1 METDRPSGDPV
12 LVEKLRAEIAE
23 NGPITFARFMAVAL
37 GDPERGYYAVS
48 DARPTRSGDYL
59 SAPELHPVFGAII
72 ARVLDEAWRA
82 LERPD
87 RFLVREYGA
96 GNGRL
101 VLDTLAGLRAID
113 SGLLERL
120 RYEAVEIVE
129 RRAAMLEERLE
140 AAGFGH
146 VVQARGAGERPVVG
160 CVLANEFLDA
170 LPVHRLG
177 RSGGLLREVYV
188 GWTDDDGGRFVDS
201 PGGPSTP
208 ALAERLA
215 AEGIELGEGQQAEVC
230 LEIDSWA
237 ADMSAAV
244 ERGFAVLVDYGRRAE
259 VLYGPARRA
268 GTLRAY
274 RDHRVHDDLYAAL
287 GRQDLTAHVDFTAV
301 ERATARHGWRTLGL
315 TSQAEF
321 LVGAGLGQLLL
332 GRQADPAMSIGEY
345 TSLRASIGRLLDPLA
360 LGGFQVLVLGR
371 GLPDGTT
378 LAGLE
383 FEGPR

>member
-1 METDRPSGDPV
+1 
-12 LVEKLRAEIAE
+12 
-23 NGPITFARFMAVAL
+23 
-37 GDPERGYYAVS
+37 
-48 DARPTRSGDYL
+48 
-59 SAPELHPVFGAII
+59 
-72 ARVLDEAWRA
+72 
-82 LERPD
+82 
-87 RFLVREYGA
+87 
-96 GNGRL
+96 
-101 VLDTLAGLRAID
+101 
-113 SGLLERL
+113 
-120 RYEAVEIVE
+120 
-129 RRAAMLEERLE
+129 
-140 AAGFGH
+140 
-146 VVQARGAGERPVVG
+146 
-160 CVLANEFLDA
+160 
-170 LPVHRLG
+170 
-177 RSGGLLREVYV
+177 
-188 GWTDDDGGRFVDS
+188 
-201 PGGPSTP
+201 
-208 ALAERLA
+208 
-215 AEGIELGEGQQAEVC
+215 
-230 LEIDSWA
+230 
-237 ADMSAAV
+237 MSAAV

-274 RDHRVHDDLYAAL
+274 RDHRVHDDLYVAV

-332 GRQADPAMSIGEY
+332 GRRADPAMSIGEY